1 MSSRSLGL
9 SESVYSYMLHHS
21 LRESEHCQKL
31 RGETAL
37 MEYGMMQIS
46 PEQGQFMGLLVSL
59 LSAKKA
65 IEVGT
70 FTGYSALCVAQS
82 LPEDGK
88 LIACDISET
97 WTSIGQKY
105 WKVAGVEHKIDL
117 RIAPAEET
125 LKSLLDESGTFDF
138 AFIDADKV
146 NYQIYYEFVL
156 QLLKSGGLLLVDN
169 VLWGGSV
176 ADDDNQEE
184 STIAIRNMN
193 RHIHQDTR
201 VEISM
206 LPVGDGLTL
215 VRKK

>member
-1 MSSRSLGL
+1 M
-9 SESVYSYMLHHS
+9 
-21 LRESEHCQKL
+21 
-31 RGETAL
+31 
-37 MEYGMMQIS
+37 
-46 PEQGQFMGLLVSL
+46 
-59 LSAKKA
+59 
-65 IEVGT
+65 
-70 FTGYSALCVAQS
+70 CVAQS

-105 WKVAGVEHKIDL
+105 WKEAGVEHKIDL
-117 RIAPAEET
+117 RIAPAKET

-146 NYQIYYEFVL
+146 NYQIYYGIGL
-156 QLLKSGGLLLVDN
+156 QLLRSGGLILVDN

-176 ADDDNQEE
+176 VDDDNQEE